1 MQRVG
6 AMCLLALAAV
16 GLASNVTPVQKVVS
30 MMEKMLDKGKAE
42 MDAEK
47 QSYVEYEKFCEKTT
61 TEKARAISE
70 AEERSAALGAAID
83 KASSDVD
90 QLGAEIEEHGQII
103 DKTSAEKTEASS
115 VREKEAA
122 DFAETLK
129 DYVDSIT
136 AIGKAMTVLK
146 EQPSTRPQALLQLQ
160 QRKLSPREASDYLNA
175 FLHGVEPERRK
186 GQAQMALVAEARDSE
201 LQPAAAGYEFQSG
214 GVISLLENLE
224 DQFKEE
230 RNTLKMEE
238 LKKKNA
244 FKTLV
249 AGLDSEN
256 SDASKD
262 KERKLQEKAS
272 IAEQKA
278 KDESELAETQA
289 TLAEDTK
296 YKKDLE
302 MSWRQKAAEFKSRQK
317 LRAEELEAISKAT
330 EIISGSA
337 VAGNAEKHLPKL
349 LQTGSALAAV
359 QSLRSPSMKKVA
371 QLLQDSAAKLQSQQ
385 LSALALRVLA
395 DPIDKVKELIQG
407 MVARMEEE
415 AASEATKVQPRPR
428 ASSGLRAGRD
438 GKPVQSPYHSSG
450 LSFDSHPPPLSL
462 SACASGLSTSSDF
475 SERSAS
481 LAPSSSLHHLGD
493 IVSLKAQLKDSS
505 TAMAEATDLR
515 TKEKKENTVA
525 IEDAKAAQ
533 LAVAEALT
541 VLQEF
546 YAKAG
551 EATAL
556 VQGSEKQPSPF
567 GATPYQGMGSE
578 SGGVIGMIEVI
589 QGDFAR
595 LEAETSSA
603 ENAAAKEYDSFME
616 DSKLDVAAKEKDVA
630 HTSSRKEA
638 EAQKLSTV
646 KADQAAAQEGLEAAT
661 KVFEKLKPQCAD
673 SGASYQE
680 RKAKRDA
687 EIQSLEQALDAL
699 KIAR

>member
-1 MQRVG
+1 
-6 AMCLLALAAV
+6 MCLLALAAV

-415 AASEATKVQPRPR
+415 AASEATKVQWCKEELGANEAERSEKSDEVESLE
-428 ASSGLRAGRD
+428 AQAE
-438 GKPVQSPYHSSG
+438 K
-450 LSFDSHPPPLSL
+450 L
-462 SACASGLSTSSDF
+462 SASIAK
-475 SERSAS
+475 
-481 LAPSSSLHHLGD
+481 LGED